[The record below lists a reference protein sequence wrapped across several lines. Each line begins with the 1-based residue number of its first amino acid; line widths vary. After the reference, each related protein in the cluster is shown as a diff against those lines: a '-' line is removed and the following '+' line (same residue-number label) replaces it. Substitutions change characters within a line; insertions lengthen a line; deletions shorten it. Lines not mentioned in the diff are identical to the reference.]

1 MPSSHA
7 PVRLDRRSIIF
18 SAMHRR
24 QFRTGRGS
32 AAALYQCGCLQSA
45 RASGSGTRPL
55 KRIGLQLYSLRDD
68 ARRDL
73 SRTIADIAAVGYN
86 DVELLGSMNNFGM
99 PPKELRR
106 VLDRKSTRL
115 NSSHQIISY
124 AVFCL
129 KKKKNNYNSY
139 CQ

>member
-24 QFRTGRGS
+24 QFLTSLGS
-32 AAALYQCGCLQSA
+32 AAALSQFGCPPSA
-45 RASGSGTRPL
+45 RASGSGTRHL

-73 SRTIADIAAVGYN
+73 SPTIADIASIAYN
-86 DVELLGSMNNFGM
+86 DVELLGSINNLGI
-99 PPKELRR
+99 PPQ
-106 VLDRKSTRL
+106 DRSRL
-115 NSSHQIISY
+115 LFRHR
-124 AVFCL
+124 
-129 KKKKNNYNSY
+129 
-139 CQ
+139 